1 MVDATFSLS
10 GRQQSCFD
18 SAFRDP
24 ISIEYEGGTGVK
36 LAAREFILQGLTKRT
51 HGDVVREL
59 FEVSDIERAII
70 SVAFLMEGGVD
81 QIAPKMAPH
90 VGTAT
95 VFAGIR
101 NDITSYQGM
110 KRFMDAGVALHAVD
124 TGARHLLFHPKL
136 YYVRGKKLA
145 RLSIGSA
152 NLTLGGLNNN
162 IEAGVVLN
170 FDPSDRDDAKFLEDL
185 EKEFDG
191 LTTAHPDNIFPI
203 KGVERLDAMLA
214 AGLLVD
220 EINMPAPKPSTSAK
234 PGSSDPTPRMKM
246 AVPRIKK
253 PPKKAAAPK
262 PPAPPVPVIA
272 APAGAADPVV
282 AAAVGSTGVS
292 FEHVWTSK
300 DLTERD
306 LTIPTGNNTNP
317 TGSINLDKGLLD
329 AEVDHRHYF
338 RDEVFPALTWTA
350 RSATVEEAKGTFQV
364 VLKGVDYGSFD
375 MQIRHTTST
384 DTTSYTQRNA
394 MTRLSWGEVAA
405 EVKRPDLIG
414 RAMSLYRDLAD
425 PTKFMIE
432 ID

>member
-1 MVDATFSLS
+1 MLVT
-10 GRQQSCFD
+10 
-18 SAFRDP
+18 
-24 ISIEYEGGTGVK
+24 
-36 LAAREFILQGLTKRT
+36 REFILQGLTART

-59 FEVSDIERAII
+59 FDVADVQRSII
-70 SVAFLMEGGVD
+70 SVAFLMESGIN
-81 QIAPKMAPH
+81 QIAPKFAAH
-90 VGTAT
+90 AGNTS

-110 KRFMDAGVALHAVD
+110 KRLLDAGVALHAVD
-124 TGARHLLFHPKL
+124 TGSRHLLFHPKL

-162 IEAGVVLN
+162 IEAGVLLD
-170 FDPSDRDDAKFLEDL
+170 FDVDDKDDAKFLKEL
-185 EKEFDG
+185 EKQFDG
-191 LTTAHPDNIFPI
+191 LTAAHPDNIFRI
-203 KGVERLDAMLA
+203 KKVKRLNELLA
-214 AGLLVD
+214 AGLLAD
-220 EINMPAPKPSTSAK
+220 EAHMPPQKPTTSAK

-246 AVPRIKK
+246 AVPAIKSS
-253 PPKKAAAPK
+253 PKKASKPK
-262 PPAPPVPVIA
+262 LSVPVVPVIIASDGGPVPAA
-272 APAGAADPVV
+272 APA
-282 AAAVGSTGVS
+282 VGSAGVGY
-292 FEHVWTSK
+292 EVVWISK

-306 LTIPTGNNTNP
+306 LTIPTGDNTNP
-317 TGSINLDKGLLD
+317 TGSINLDKGLME

-338 RDEVFPALTWTA
+338 RDEVFPSLIWTP
-350 RSATVEEAKGTFQV
+350 RSATVDEAVGTFQV

-375 MQIRHTTST
+375 MNIRHTTST
-384 DTTSYTQRNA
+384 TSKSYLQKNA

-414 RAMSLYRDLAD
+414 RSMALYRDLAD

>member
-1 MVDATFSLS
+1 M
-10 GRQQSCFD
+10 
-18 SAFRDP
+18 
-24 ISIEYEGGTGVK
+24 
-36 LAAREFILQGLTKRT
+36 AAREFILQGLTNRT
-51 HGDVVREL
+51 HGEVVREM
-59 FEVSDIERAII
+59 FDVADIQRSII
-70 SVAFLMEGGVD
+70 SVAFLMESGVD
-81 QIAPKMAPH
+81 QIELKMAPH
-90 VGTAT
+90 VGSAM

-110 KRFMDAGVALHAVD
+110 KRLLDAGVALYAVD
-124 TGARHLLFHPKL
+124 TGSRHLLFHPKL

-162 IEAGVVLN
+162 IEAGVILD
-170 FDPSDRDDAKFLEDL
+170 FDPADKDDRKFLKDL
-185 EKEFDG
+185 EGEFDR
-191 LTTAHPDNIFPI
+191 LAAAHPENVFRIE
-203 KGVERLDAMLA
+203 KVKRLAELLA
-214 AGLLVD
+214 AGLLID
-220 EINMPAPKPSTSAK
+220 ESNMPPPKPSTSAT

-246 AVPRIKK
+246 AISAIKK
-253 PPKKAAAPK
+253 SPKKATAPK
-262 PPAPPVPVIA
+262 PLTPQVPPIA
-272 APAGAADPVV
+272 APVGAAAS
-282 AAAVGSTGVS
+282 AAAPVVGSTGVS

-338 RDEVFPALTWTA
+338 RDDVFPALTWTA
-350 RSATVEEAKGTFQV
+350 RSATVDEATGKFQV
-364 VLKGVDYGSFD
+364 VIKGVDYGSFD

-384 DTTSYTQRNA
+384 NTASYIQLNA
-394 MTRLSWGEVAA
+394 MTRLSWGGVAA

>member
-1 MVDATFSLS
+1 M
-10 GRQQSCFD
+10 
-18 SAFRDP
+18 
-24 ISIEYEGGTGVK
+24 
-36 LAAREFILQGLTKRT
+36 AAHEFILQGLTART

-59 FEVSDIERAII
+59 FDVADIQRSII
-70 SVAFLMEGGVD
+70 SVAFLMESGVD

-110 KRFMDAGVALHAVD
+110 KRLLDAGVALHAVD
-124 TGARHLLFHPKL
+124 TGTRHLLFHPKL

-162 IEAGVVLN
+162 IEAGVVLD
-170 FDPSDRDDAKFLEDL
+170 FDPSDKDDRKFLKDL
-185 EKEFDG
+185 EAQFDG
-191 LTTAHPDNIFPI
+191 MTAAHPDNIFRI
-203 KGVERLDAMLA
+203 KKIKRLDALLA
-214 AGLLVD
+214 AGLLAD
-220 EINMPAPKPSTSAK
+220 ETNMPPPKPGTSAK

-246 AVPRIKK
+246 AVPAIKK
-253 PPKKAAAPK
+253 PPKKATAPK
-262 PPAPPVPVIA
+262 PPAAPVPVIA
-272 APAGAADPVV
+272 VPAGAAAPVV
-282 AAAVGSTGVS
+282 APVVGSTGVS

-306 LTIPTGNNTNP
+306 LTIPTGSNTNP
-317 TGSINLDKGLLD
+317 TGSINLDKGLLG

-338 RDEVFPALTWTA
+338 REEVFPALTWTP
-350 RSATVEEAKGTFQV
+350 RSVTVDEATGTFQV
-364 VLKGVDYGSFD
+364 VLKGIDYGSFE

-384 DTTSYTQRNA
+384 DTTSYKQKNA
-394 MTRLSWGEVAA
+394 MTRLSWGDVAA